1 MINGTIFLES
11 MLDLV
16 PMSLILGMVIVVI
29 STGRQLWLVWKGNE

>member
-16 PMSLILGMVIVVI
+16 PMSLILGMVIV
-29 STGRQLWLVWKGNE
+29 GRQLWLVWKGNE

>member
-29 STGRQLWLVWKGNE
+29 STGRQLWLVWKGHE